1 MTVFKSRIFCYAKD
15 GENPDQNQDAFQVDV
30 SRGIAVVADGVSSAI
45 FSAAWAR
52 ILTQHVVADLPDPG
66 DEAAFRDWIGGLR
79 KEWEA
84 GIETEN
90 LAWFQR
96 PKLASGA
103 FSTLLWTHVREIV
116 PPKPGTQ
123 AWEKLRDPDP
133 ARRCFHVKGACIG
146 DSCLFHVRP
155 GSTNSGMLPGTDLF
169 CALPLTDP
177 AAFDLPPIVIG
188 SKDLGRD
195 AQMKF
200 TPIELLVQEGDLLIL
215 ATDAVSQWL
224 LRCYEAQAYPRWDLF
239 WELDQGS
246 WETELDAMRANG
258 EIRYDDSTLVL
269 LQMGDSETFL
279 NPVEPL
285 DAAEMPSV
293 PEMGSFGDE
302 DDPEIELE
310 TEPMGVSMDELENAP
325 EIELEIELEIEP
337 MGVSMDELENA
348 PEIELETE
356 PADTSEYVPETVNA
370 ETFTPAANLESE
382 CEAEAFEPGSA
393 DEGEAVS
400 VFKSGSAAVDPDPAS
415 GPGRR
420 VSKTAG
426 QNASSSVR
434 NAENARIVRNA
445 GNAGSPQSTGTAR
458 TQGGFQYRMASS
470 KSPRCFEDGEGPAS
484 SAEASRQVSGSR
496 IPAGNGTPA
505 VSAFS
510 EGRGAGAGVRTSA
523 GNGSGGVRPA
533 GVSGNASQSV
543 SSRASASAESSDL
556 TKGWQQIREGSA
568 QIAGILGEQLSDSM
582 SRLGSSMNRLG
593 SQLNEGVDQ
602 FSDAAKPK
610 IQSMASRFAGLFRRK
625 DSEGEAQSTEDSES
639 ETHEPPKRVVDPN
652 RRRFYNP
659 PPRE

>member
-1 MTVFKSRIFCYAKD
+1 MTVFKSRTFCYAKD

-52 ILTQHVVADLPDPG
+52 ILTQHIVADLPDPG
-66 DEAAFRDWIGGLR
+66 DEAAFRDWLGGLR

-116 PPKPGTQ
+116 PPKPGTP
-123 AWEKLRDPDP
+123 AWEKLRDSDP

-155 GSTNSGMLPGTDLF
+155 GSTNSGMFPGTDLF
-169 CALPLTDP
+169 CVLPLTDP

-239 WELDQGS
+239 WELDQAS

-279 NPVEPL
+279 NPAESLTPAEMSF
-285 DAAEMPSV
+285 AAEM
-293 PEMGSFGDE
+293 ETFGDE

-310 TEPMGVSMDELENAP
+310 TVPETEPADTAEDELEN
-325 EIELEIELEIEP
+325 
-337 MGVSMDELENA
+337 D
-348 PEIELETE
+348 PEIELET
-356 PADTSEYVPETVNA
+356 V
-370 ETFTPAANLESE
+370 
-382 CEAEAFEPGSA
+382 
-393 DEGEAVS
+393 
-400 VFKSGSAAVDPDPAS
+400 
-415 GPGRR
+415 
-420 VSKTAG
+420 
-426 QNASSSVR
+426 
-434 NAENARIVRNA
+434 
-445 GNAGSPQSTGTAR
+445 
-458 TQGGFQYRMASS
+458 
-470 KSPRCFEDGEGPAS
+470 
-484 SAEASRQVSGSR
+484 
-496 IPAGNGTPA
+496 
-505 VSAFS
+505 
-510 EGRGAGAGVRTSA
+510 
-523 GNGSGGVRPA
+523 
-533 GVSGNASQSV
+533 
-543 SSRASASAESSDL
+543 
-556 TKGWQQIREGSA
+556 
-568 QIAGILGEQLSDSM
+568 
-582 SRLGSSMNRLG
+582 
-593 SQLNEGVDQ
+593 
-602 FSDAAKPK
+602 
-610 IQSMASRFAGLFRRK
+610 
-625 DSEGEAQSTEDSES
+625 S
-639 ETHEPPKRVVDPN
+639 ET
-652 RRRFYNP
+652 
-659 PPRE
+659 